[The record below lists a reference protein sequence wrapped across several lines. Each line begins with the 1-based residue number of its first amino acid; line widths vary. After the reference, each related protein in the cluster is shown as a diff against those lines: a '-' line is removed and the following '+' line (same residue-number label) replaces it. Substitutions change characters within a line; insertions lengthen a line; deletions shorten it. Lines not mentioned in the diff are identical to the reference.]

1 MKIQNYNY
9 PKSGF
14 LAMEKDMGII
24 VDLIMNNDRLKKMLY
39 YTTPDCLKKPKLTVD
54 QTISMFGK
62 QVKIIPKL
70 YVDGSVMNYIVI
82 SFDNFVP
89 NNTNPEFRNNR
100 IEVDIVCASI

>member
-1 MKIQNYNY
+1 MKIQNYTY

-39 YTTPDCLKKPKLTVD
+39 YTTPDCLKKPKLTAD

-100 IEVDIVCASI
+100 IEFDIVCHFD